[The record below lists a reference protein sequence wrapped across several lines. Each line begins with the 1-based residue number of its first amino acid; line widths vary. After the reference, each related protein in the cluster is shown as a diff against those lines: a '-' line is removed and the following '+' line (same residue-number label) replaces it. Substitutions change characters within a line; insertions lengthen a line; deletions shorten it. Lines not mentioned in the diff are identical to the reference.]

1 MKRSVYVPPTL
12 KAVCLGQD
20 MMLGMI
26 VTSSK
31 AFGEVHET
39 GGSGVVLSNGYE
51 SHDFSWDTEEI

>member
-1 MKRSVYVPPTL
+1 
-12 KAVCLGQD
+12 